1 MLSEK
6 PGRLNTPDDL
16 VMKIIFFGDIVGQP
30 GRQALKKIIPQ
41 WQKKYQPDLI
51 LANGDNL
58 AHGKGITERSL
69 QEVLRTGV
77 DLITSGD
84 HIWSKKE
91 QAFSLL
97 EKKKIPLI
105 RPANMSADL
114 PGQGYQIIEL
124 RTKKI
129 LVINLIGQTF
139 MKEEYDNPF
148 KKADQILDEQEG
160 EADIIIVDWHA
171 EATSEKICL
180 GWYLDGRVSAVLG
193 THTHI
198 PTADEQIL
206 PQGTAYISDIGMVG
220 PKNSSLG
227 ADKELSIKHFL
238 DKTPFKYKV
247 AAGPVEVNAV
257 LIETDKNNRGKK
269 IARLR
274 KIIEL

>member
-1 MLSEK
+1 
-6 PGRLNTPDDL
+6 
-16 VMKIIFFGDIVGQP
+16 MKIIFFGDVVGQP

-41 WQKKYQPDLI
+41 WRKKYQPDLT

-58 AHGKGITERSL
+58 AHGKGVTENSL
-69 QEVLRTGV
+69 KELLDMSI

-91 QAFSLL
+91 QAFALL
-97 EKKKIPLI
+97 EKKEIPLI
-105 RPANMSADL
+105 RPANMSTNL
-114 PGQGYQIIEL
+114 PGQGYRIIKL

-139 MKEEYDNPF
+139 MKETYDNPF
-148 KKADQILDEQEG
+148 KKADQILDEQEDK
-160 EADIIIVDWHA
+160 ADIIIVDWHA

-180 GWYLDGRVSAVLG
+180 GWYLDGRVTAVLG

-238 DKTPFKYKV
+238 KETPFKYKI
-247 AAGPVEVNAV
+247 ASGSVEVNAV

-269 IARLR
+269 ITRLR